1 MSHDRSY
8 ERRKILQL
16 SALSGSGMLTSGV
29 VGAATQPADSME
41 DTTSASNDGLSGLAV
56 EEGRVVVDDYRAV
69 SRGSAISLQDTARAI
84 NRGIRNGYW
93 KPVQKGEQVFVNVTE
108 VGKEKIYQLLSKNG
122 LLDKIGTP
130 QSGGTLD
137 CDGVTK
143 KTSNGTWFNDDD
155 TGEVADGI
163 QDVARVTALAGLI
176 AGIVLGFPIGLIP
189 AILFAVASY
198 LLLDFSG
205 DLLRINDGC
214 GVIVKE
220 YDFIGWDVR
229 PQDCD
234 C

>member
-1 MSHDRSY
+1 MSRDQSY
-8 ERRKILQL
+8 ERRKVLQL
-16 SALSGSGMLTSGV
+16 SALTGSGMLTSGV
-29 VGAATQPADSME
+29 VGGTTEPANSMG
-41 DTTSASNDGLSGLAV
+41 DTTSASSDGLTGLAV
-56 EEGRVVVDDYRAV
+56 EKGKVVVDDSRAV
-69 SRGSAISLQDTARAI
+69 SRGSGISLQDTARAI
-84 NRGIRNGYW
+84 NRGIRKGYW
-93 KPVQKGEQVFVNVTE
+93 KPVQRGGRVFVKVTE
-108 VGKEKIYQLLSKNG
+108 VGKEKINQLLSKHG
-122 LLDKIGTP
+122 LLDKVGTP
-130 QSGGTLD
+130 QSAGTMD

-163 QDVARVTALAGLI
+163 EDVARVTALAGLI
-176 AGIVLGFPIGLIP
+176 AGIVLGFPVGLIP
-189 AILFAVASY
+189 AIIFAVASY

-220 YDFIGWDVR
+220 YDFVGWDVR